1 MMRAALNF
9 LGAHTENT
17 VMIGDRMETDIIA
30 GVESGLETIL
40 VLTGIASRDDLGRY
54 PYRPSLVVESLS
66 EIEI

>member
-1 MMRAALNF
+1 LNF

-40 VLTGIASRDDLGRY
+40 VLTGIASRDDLSRY
-54 PYRPSLVVESLS
+54 PYRPSHVVEFLS